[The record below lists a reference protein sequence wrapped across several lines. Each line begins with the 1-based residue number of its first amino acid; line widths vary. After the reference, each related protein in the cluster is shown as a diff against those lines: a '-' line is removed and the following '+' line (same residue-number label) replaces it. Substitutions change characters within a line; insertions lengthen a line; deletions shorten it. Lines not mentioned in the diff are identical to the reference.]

1 MHGEQ
6 PLLQHSSSS
15 GWRGGVGRGSSVDES
30 GETAFD
36 KVRLEWREKTSISA
50 WRATR
55 GAVCVDCRRRDC
67 RASHCCRILNDLALE
82 KSSDLLATILVRS
95 VPPASLANWPPM
107 PAYFDTS
114 RNDVKNPH
122 WRIAAAGNRARCN
135 PYKKS
140 ICACKC
146 VRNDFPCLSPGSRP
160 FCRRCGLFRWLANLA
175 RFMQTSR
182 VACN

>member
-55 GAVCVDCRRRDC
+55 GAVCVDCRRHDC
-67 RASHCCRILNDLALE
+67 RASRCSPILNDFALE

-95 VPPASLANWPPM
+95 KL
-107 PAYFDTS
+107 
-114 RNDVKNPH
+114 PH
-122 WRIAAAGNRARCN
+122 AAGELAA
-135 PYKKS
+135 Y
-140 ICACKC
+140 A
-146 VRNDFPCLSPGSRP
+146 
-160 FCRRCGLFRWLANLA
+160 GLFRYFAHRTLKI
-175 RFMQTSR
+175 RIGE
-182 VACN
+182 